1 MAKVFF
7 PRVCSGTLEPMAFT
21 FAVQQIGLNGS
32 GPRKFVSA
40 DGSPL
45 PLGLETMAPQ
55 WLNP

>member
-1 MAKVFF
+1 
-7 PRVCSGTLEPMAFT
+7 MAFT